1 GRWRRGRRPSIS
13 SACVAPAPARSP
25 TTRRARNRAARCS
38 YLLEV
43 TTRCEVVWEWRS
55 RKHLDFATDIIT
67 LQDYRG
73 RVDTRQYRGRT
84 PGAAARVFRRR
95 PRAGAR
101 GPGRARITPVGA
113 PFGGPPPP
121 PFLG

>member
-1 GRWRRGRRPSIS
+1 MFYGGGPLHG
-13 SACVAPAPARSP
+13 VAGAVSLPMAPRLS
-25 TTRRARNRAARCS
+25 TVDQQRRNRAARCS

-55 RKHLDFATDIIT
+55 PEHLDFATDIIT

-84 PGAAARVFRRR
+84 AR
-95 PRAGAR
+95 
-101 GPGRARITPVGA
+101 
-113 PFGGPPPP
+113 
-121 PFLG
+121 